1 MMKSFSRTSVTLEL
15 LLVVGNA
22 MASGNIFDDGD
33 DVSRVADSMRSK
45 STRIVGGVEVSIL

>member
-1 MMKSFSRTSVTLEL
+1 MKRFARTFLTLEL
-15 LLVVGNA
+15 LLVVGSA

-33 DVSRVADSMRSK
+33 EVSRVADSMLSK